1 MMKGLQIFSAAIL
14 ATTSAIVPSAY
25 AIDVSLNVGVEGR
38 HFFEDAAYS
47 QQTSNQLS
55 TFIKPEFV
63 WDDADNSQRV
73 SFVPYYRYDAADD
86 ERSHGD
92 IRELMWMHWQGPW
105 EIRAGI
111 GKVFWGVTE
120 SLHLVDVINQT
131 DSVDA
136 ADGDEKLGQPM
147 VHGIWLSDSGTFEA
161 FVLPGFRERTFA
173 GEEGRLR
180 APYVVNDDAI
190 YQANAEQRHTDL
202 ALRWSRSIELM
213 EYPLDLSVSLFR
225 GTSRDPAY
233 LPDIELIGA
242 TPVVTALTPYYAIQ
256 NQAAAT
262 VQYSL
267 EGWLLKTELL
277 RREYHD
283 STLED
288 YSAAVSGFEYTLV
301 GPFDSSMDLGL
312 LLEYQYDERDASLT
326 TSQNDIF
333 AGMRFAFN
341 DAASSEVLAGVTQD
355 LDNAGSWSFFLEAS
369 TRLRSNMTIDVNAFL
384 LGADTQDDLLYT
396 LRRDDFVEVALNF
409 YY

>member
-1 MMKGLQIFSAAIL
+1 
-14 ATTSAIVPSAY
+14 
-25 AIDVSLNVGVEGR
+25 
-38 HFFEDAAYS
+38 
-47 QQTSNQLS
+47 
-55 TFIKPEFV
+55 
-63 WDDADNSQRV
+63 
-73 SFVPYYRYDAADD
+73 
-86 ERSHGD
+86 
-92 IRELMWMHWQGPW
+92 
-105 EIRAGI
+105 
-111 GKVFWGVTE
+111 
-120 SLHLVDVINQT
+120 
-131 DSVDA
+131 
-136 ADGDEKLGQPM
+136 M

-233 LPDIELIGA
+233 LPDIELIGV

-277 RREYHD
+277 RREYND
-283 STLED
+283 PTLED

>member
-1 MMKGLQIFSAAIL
+1 M
-14 ATTSAIVPSAY
+14 
-25 AIDVSLNVGVEGR
+25 
-38 HFFEDAAYS
+38 
-47 QQTSNQLS
+47 
-55 TFIKPEFV
+55 
-63 WDDADNSQRV
+63 
-73 SFVPYYRYDAADD
+73 
-86 ERSHGD
+86 
-92 IRELMWMHWQGPW
+92 
-105 EIRAGI
+105 
-111 GKVFWGVTE
+111 
-120 SLHLVDVINQT
+120 
-131 DSVDA
+131 
-136 ADGDEKLGQPM
+136 
-147 VHGIWLSDSGTFEA
+147 
-161 FVLPGFRERTFA
+161 
-173 GEEGRLR
+173 
-180 APYVVNDDAI
+180 
-190 YQANAEQRHTDL
+190 
-202 ALRWSRSIELM
+202 
-213 EYPLDLSVSLFR
+213 
-225 GTSRDPAY
+225 
-233 LPDIELIGA
+233 
-242 TPVVTALTPYYAIQ
+242 VTALTPYYAIQ

-312 LLEYQYDERDASLT
+312 LLEYQYDERDVSLT